1 MDPGLVGVQS
11 AVSSRATSADRKSAG
26 RLLAMTATC
35 CRTFDNISTDHNNN
49 ALHYS
54 ENRCGHSNYNNN
66 CNIVTSDTERRRH
79 F

>member
-1 MDPGLVGVQS
+1 MDPGLVSVQS

-35 CRTFDNISTDHNNN
+35 CRTFDNISTDHNNK

-54 ENRCGHSNYNNN
+54 ENRCGHGNYSNK
-66 CNIVTSDTERRRH
+66 CNIIPTRKMIC
-79 F
+79 

>member
-1 MDPGLVGVQS
+1 MGPGLVSVQS

-54 ENRCGHSNYNNN
+54 EDRCGHGNYSNN
-66 CNIVTSDTERRRH
+66 CNIILTRNMIC
-79 F
+79 

>member
-1 MDPGLVGVQS
+1 MDPGLVSVQS

-26 RLLAMTATC
+26 RLLAMTATR

-54 ENRCGHSNYNNN
+54 ENRCGHSNYSNK
-66 CNIVTSDTERRRH
+66 CNIILTRKMIC
-79 F
+79 